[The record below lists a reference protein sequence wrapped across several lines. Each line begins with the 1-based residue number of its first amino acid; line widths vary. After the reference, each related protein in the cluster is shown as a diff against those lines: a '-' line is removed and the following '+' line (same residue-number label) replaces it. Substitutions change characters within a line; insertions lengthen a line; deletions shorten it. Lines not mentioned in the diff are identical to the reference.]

1 MQHRPVTTIDPT
13 GRDIHAEATRLRRL
27 GDATL
32 VELPGGVVAW
42 AITNHRL
49 LKRILSDPRVS
60 KDPRR
65 HWPAWINGE
74 ISGNWPLHPWVSVQN
89 MFTAYGEDHRR
100 LRNLISSA
108 FTPRRAAALRPR
120 IEQLTTGLLDTLAE
134 TPPGEA
140 VDLREAFAYPLPIE
154 VICGLVGVHDA
165 IREDLRRCVDIVFDT
180 TVTPEQAQSNLALME
195 RLMGDIVA
203 AKRATPG
210 DDLTSGLIAARD
222 ESNSKLSEVE
232 LVNTLMLVLSAG
244 HETTVNLLDHA
255 VTALLTHPDQL
266 DLVRAGT
273 ASWDDVVDEA
283 LRWQSPVAS
292 VPLRYAVEEIS
303 VEGITIRRGEP
314 ILACYAAADRDPS
327 RHGED
332 AGRFDITRESRA
344 EHVAFGFGA
353 HYCLG
358 APLARL
364 EARVALPMLFDRFP
378 KLGLAVPQSELERVG
393 SFISNG
399 HRRLPVTLGHS

>member
-1 MQHRPVTTIDPT
+1 MQHRPVSTIDPT
-13 GRDIHAEATRLRRL
+13 GRDIHAEATRLRRE
-27 GDATL
+27 GAATQ
-32 VELPGGVVAW
+32 VELPGGVVVW
-42 AITNHRL
+42 AVTNHGL

-65 HWPAWINGE
+65 HWPAWIDGE
-74 ISGNWPLHPWVSVQN
+74 ISENWPLYPWVSVQN
-89 MFTAYGEDHRR
+89 MFTAYGADHRR
-100 LRNLISSA
+100 LRTLVSAA
-108 FTPRRAAALRPR
+108 FTPRRVAALRPR
-120 IEQLTTGLLDTLAE
+120 IEWLTTGLLDALAE
-134 TPPGEA
+134 TPTGDT
-140 VDLREAFAYPLPIE
+140 VDLREEFAYPLPIE
-154 VICGLVGVHDA
+154 VICGLFGVHDA
-165 IREDLRRCVDIVFDT
+165 IREDLRQAIDIIFDT
-180 TVTPEQAQSNLALME
+180 SVTPELAQSNLALLQ
-195 RLMGDIVA
+195 RLISEIVTV
-203 AKRATPG
+203 KRGTPG

-222 ESNSKLSEVE
+222 EANSKLSETE
-232 LVNTLMLVLSAG
+232 LVNTLLLVLSAG

-255 VTALLTHPDQL
+255 VTALLTHPEQL

-273 ASWDDVVDEA
+273 ATWDDVVDEA

-292 VPLRYAVEEIS
+292 IPLRYAVDEIS
-303 VEGITIRRGEP
+303 IEGITIRRGEP

-332 AGRFDITRESRA
+332 ADRFDITRESRS

-364 EARVALPMLFDRFP
+364 EARIALPMLFDRFP
-378 KLGLAVPQSELERVG
+378 GLRLAVPESELEPVG

-399 HRRLPVTLGHS
+399 HRALPVTLGHS